1 MDDLET
7 RKNIYKRKQNRS
19 CAHNA
24 RFAEDINGQEAS
36 VAHALW
42 IQNQS
47 LLTCSQDY
55 CIYAYQTLYGSF
67 NRLFV
72 SKQKTKQELGKNKE
86 KKKPKQ
92 KNNSTINVAVLH

>member
-1 MDDLET
+1 MNRYGRLRRPE
-7 RKNIYKRKQNRS
+7 NIKEIGNES

-42 IQNQS
+42 IQNPS

-55 CIYAYQTLYGSF
+55 CIYAYQTLYGS
-67 NRLFV
+67 LTGYCV
-72 SKQKTKQELGKNKE
+72 KTET
-86 KKKPKQ
+86 KKGTET
-92 KNNSTINVAVLH
+92 NSTINAAVLH

>member
-1 MDDLET
+1 MWSM
-7 RKNIYKRKQNRS
+7 KRPENMKGNRNKS

-42 IQNQS
+42 IQNPS

-55 CIYAYQTLYGSF
+55 CIYAYQTLYGSLTGYLCQ
-67 NRLFV
+67 NR
-72 SKQKTKQELGKNKE
+72 NKKGTE
-86 KKKPKQ
+86 T
-92 KNNSTINVAVLH
+92 NSTINAAVLH